1 MSKWR
6 PTENGCLYVIPDI
19 QGAAG
24 LLEKICTRI
33 LPLRKSDGIKDRLV
47 ILGDLVDRHVD
58 SHKVIDSLIALK
70 KKYGDQVIIIKGNH
84 EHMFL
89 SLMNLEKKNLTLQSL
104 NHMHNMWLSNGGD
117 ATLIGYLERAGI
129 KVEKAVETWRQDP
142 VPTDISDLKDAVSPY
157 DFPRHRIADIIPK
170 EHKSFLQN
178 DLVDYYQYEHYLF
191 VHGGCDP
198 TEPIE
203 KQESEVLY
211 WDRSLK
217 QNVLKYINFGWPE
230 NIIWEKTIVTGH
242 NGPTPIIHEKFMMLD
257 CGSPRQLLV
266 VELNSMEA
274 YMAYPDKD
282 RLVKYELKETVKKGG
297 TFRRVE

>member
-19 QGAAG
+19 QGAFG
-24 LLEKICTRI
+24 LLEKICARI
-33 LPLRKSDGIKDRLV
+33 LPLRKSDGIKDRIVL
-47 ILGDLVDRHVD
+47 LGDLVDRHVD
-58 SHKVIDSLIALK
+58 SHKVIDFLIELK
-70 KKYGDQVIIIKGNH
+70 KKYGDQVIFIKGNH

-104 NHMHNMWLSNGGD
+104 GHMHKMWLDNGG
-117 ATLIGYLERAGI
+117 AETLAGYLERAEI
-129 KVEKAVETWRQDP
+129 KDI
-142 VPTDISDLKDAVSPY
+142 VPY
-157 DFPRHRIADIIPK
+157 NFPRHRIADIVPK
-170 EHKSFLQN
+170 SHIEFLQK
-178 DLVDYYQYEHYLF
+178 DLVDYYEHDHYLF

-198 TEPIE
+198 NTPIN

-217 QNVLKYINFGWPE
+217 QDVLKYINFGWPE
-230 NIIWEKTIVTGH
+230 NVTWEKTIVTGH

-282 RLVKYELKETVKKGG
+282 RLVKYELKETVKKSGS
-297 TFRRVE
+297 FRRVE